1 MDQIKLET
9 MQETDLSQVITIAN
23 EVNLGVWQ
31 IDDYKDELKRK
42 DSYILVAKRWRTVI
56 GFIVIRFILVDTKN
70 KSVFSEADIINIGVL
85 ENCQRQGIGNLL
97 LNGFLVNADKL
108 RIKAVWLEVRESN
121 VEAQNF
127 YRSNGFVQVQR
138 RKNFYKRPSEDAL
151 IMRLKIVIV

>member
-70 KSVFSEADIINIGVL
+70 KSVF
-85 ENCQRQGIGNLL
+85 
-97 LNGFLVNADKL
+97 
-108 RIKAVWLEVRESN
+108 
-121 VEAQNF
+121 
-127 YRSNGFVQVQR
+127 
-138 RKNFYKRPSEDAL
+138 RKQ
-151 IMRLKIVIV
+151 I